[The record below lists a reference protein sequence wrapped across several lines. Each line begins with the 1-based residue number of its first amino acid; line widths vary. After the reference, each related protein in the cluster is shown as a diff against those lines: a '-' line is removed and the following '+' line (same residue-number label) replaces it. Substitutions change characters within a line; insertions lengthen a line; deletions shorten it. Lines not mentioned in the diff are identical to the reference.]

1 MNSEVDSELVEQVA
15 HRLAVVRRAVA
26 ESAAKAGRRAE
37 DIEIVTVSKRQPEA
51 LIRAAYSCGLRCFGE
66 NYAEEALAKINN
78 LTDLPGL
85 RWDIVGHI
93 QSRKAKLIASKVSR
107 VHSVDSLKLAGLLS
121 QLRQPDLAP
130 LDVLIEVNIS
140 GEASKE
146 GFTAESREDWQVL
159 LPAVEAVSR
168 MPGLR
173 LRGLMTMPPL
183 QAEMENNRIFFRKTR
198 ELLQFLNDALPGL
211 HLDELSMGTSS
222 DFPVAVQEGATL
234 IRLGEAILGPRPAK
248 ED

>member
-37 DIEIVTVSKRQPEA
+37 DIEIVTVSKSSPN

-183 QAEMENNRIFFRKTR
+183 QAKWKTTDFFPKNARSCCSFSWTRCPGCTWTSFRWAHQAIF
-198 ELLQFLNDALPGL
+198 L
-211 HLDELSMGTSS
+211 
-222 DFPVAVQEGATL
+222 
-234 IRLGEAILGPRPAK
+234 
-248 ED
+248 